1 MGENHAPN
9 TNPKIA
15 KSQANCRI
23 LIESKYNTQATEI
36 NYKTAYETATELST
50 QSYIGL
56 MYANGQGVPEDDAEA
71 MKWLRPAADQGDSY
85 AQALM
90 GVIYQNGS
98 GVPQSDP
105 EALKLYYPVW
115 PKN

>member
-71 MKWLRPAADQGDSY
+71 MKWLPCGQKIKTAGKTRGYPIPA
-85 AQALM
+85 
-90 GVIYQNGS
+90 
-98 GVPQSDP
+98 
-105 EALKLYYPVW
+105 
-115 PKN
+115 